1 MQQPSIINPI
11 CILLNSILLSAFK
24 IIVSVSS
31 ASVRL
36 PSVYLW
42 ELNFVTHCS
51 RMDSDSA
58 PKKSFRSVQKRVVED
73 IKVEKMTS
81 DASGLGFHNLPF
93 LVHRKSVKK
102 GFEFTLMVVG

>member
-1 MQQPSIINPI
+1 MYAYLVVN
-11 CILLNSILLSAFK
+11 
-24 IIVSVSS
+24 
-31 ASVRL
+31 
-36 PSVYLW
+36 LW
-42 ELNFVTHCS
+42 ELNVVTRCS

-58 PKKSFRSVQKRVVED
+58 PKKSFRSVQKRVVDD

-81 DASGLGFHNLPF
+81 DPSGLGFHNLPF